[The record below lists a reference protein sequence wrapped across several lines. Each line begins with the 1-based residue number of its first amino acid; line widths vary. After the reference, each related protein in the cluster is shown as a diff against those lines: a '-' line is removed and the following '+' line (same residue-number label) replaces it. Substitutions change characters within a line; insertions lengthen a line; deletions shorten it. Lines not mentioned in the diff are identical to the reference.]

1 MNKQLLYYYINNPR
15 ELNESSL
22 SDIQEL
28 VDEYPYFQTARLLF
42 LKNLHLLDHVRFEPE
57 LKRSALYVPD
67 RTRLFELIHNLYP
80 VSDAES
86 EPAISEEERKDEV
99 AKEENKGKPSSID
112 ITGKVESVV
121 DYFGI
126 EGASETLQGGAVD
139 FTFQSNKNSNK
150 EVPDV
155 PEDQLFDYEKSGGL
169 EYSLN
174 IYEHSPDMDQTR
186 SFSDW
191 LSAVGHY
198 ASGDGGDKRSQ
209 KAGNKIR
216 TASVIDNF
224 LSNQQ
229 SGDRKGRRPAETSGT
244 KEIKEQSTFDSDDL
258 MTETLAGIY
267 IKQGHYDKAINIF
280 EKLSLK
286 YPEKSVYFAQQ
297 IEKVKKSNSN

>member
-22 SDIQEL
+22 SEIQEL
-28 VDEYPYFQTARLLF
+28 VDEYPYFQTARLLL
-42 LKNLHLLDHVRFEPE
+42 LKNLRLLDHIRFEPE
-57 LKRSALYVPD
+57 LKRSVLYVPD

-80 VSDAES
+80 ESDAES
-86 EPAISEEERKDEV
+86 EPVISEEEKKDEV
-99 AKEENKGKPSSID
+99 AIEENKEKPSSID

-126 EGASETLQGGAVD
+126 EGVSETLQGGAVD
-139 FTFQSNKNSNK
+139 FTFQSNKDSNK
-150 EVPDV
+150 EEPDV
-155 PEDQLFDYEKSGGL
+155 PEDQLLDYEKSGGL

-198 ASGDGGDKRSQ
+198 AAVDGGDNKSQ
-209 KAGNKIR
+209 KAGKKNR

-229 SGDRKGRRPAETSGT
+229 SGDRKGRPAETAGT
-244 KEIKEQSTFDSDDL
+244 TEIKEQSTFDSDDL

-297 IEKVKKSNSN
+297 IKKAEKLNSN

>member
-1 MNKQLLYYYINNPR
+1 MNKQLLYYYINNPK

-28 VDEYPYFQTARLLF
+28 VDEYPFFQTARLLL
-42 LKNLHLLDHVRFEPE
+42 LKNLHQLDHIRFEPE
-57 LKRSALYVPD
+57 LKRSVLYIPD

-80 VSDAES
+80 VADTES
-86 EPAISEEERKDEV
+86 KPAVSEKEKDEV
-99 AKEENKGKPSSID
+99 VEDTEEKPSSID
-112 ITGKVESVV
+112 ITGKVESVG

-126 EGASETLQGGAVD
+126 EGVSETLQGGAVD
-139 FTFQSNKNSNK
+139 FSFQSNKDDKKK
-150 EVPDV
+150 EPVVPD
-155 PEDQLFDYEKSGGL
+155 DQLFDYEKSGGL

-191 LSAVGHY
+191 LSAVGHFTTE
-198 ASGDGGDKRSQ
+198 DEKPQKGGK
-209 KAGNKIR
+209 KNR
-216 TASVIDNF
+216 TASVIDSF
-224 LSNQQ
+224 LSNQK
-229 SGDRKGRRPAETSGT
+229 SGERSMRSAETSGI
-244 KEIKEQSTFDSDDL
+244 KEIKEQSAFDGDDL
-258 MTETLAGIY
+258 MTETLADIY

-297 IEKVKKSNSN
+297 IKKAEKLNSN